1 MPLLAAALALLIQ
14 QQIEAKHPMPF
25 RRVSREHFHAAVA
38 NAGDDPAALMRAVA
52 MLRDGHTQLFPN
64 FNRWFPVR
72 FYALTDGL
80 FITAADKR
88 FPQLAGAKVLR
99 IGNRTAEE
107 AMRDV
112 ESMFSSDNE
121 FRAKEAAALL
131 SSAQIAKLDVLPLDV
146 QLRDGT
152 TAHVDIPS
160 FQGKAGFDWI
170 QWGEMYG
177 PPGAELVTAFDKD
190 PPLHLKSRQAYW
202 FTYLD
207 TQRAVYAQINAMA
220 DKSKATPETFLQF
233 VERLFAFVDL
243 HPVDKVIFDIRYN
256 GGGNGRLIKPIVHAL
271 IKREDRGLRLYA
283 ISGRKTFSAG
293 LGLLIALRQET
304 SAILVGE
311 PPGAPMNAAG
321 DPDTAALE
329 GFHLSVSTNYFVG
342 AKFRDDSAFIPVQI
356 PAQLSSADYFGG
368 RDPALEAIL
377 APDAVTIL
385 DALSTRGGAAAKALY
400 EKRKALY
407 GALPWWEPFER
418 VAMNGAGL
426 TLLEEGKVA
435 DAVAALEM
443 NVDRYPSTWET
454 WDSLAEA
461 LMAAKETARA
471 IAAYERALA
480 INPDNWNAEAEKK
493 AIAAMRATP

>member
-1 MPLLAAALALLIQ
+1 MPLLATALALLIQ

-25 RRVSREHFHAAVA
+25 RRVGREQFHAAMDK
-38 NAGDDPAALMRAVA
+38 AGDDRMAMMRAVA
-52 MLRDGHTQLFPN
+52 MLRDGHTALLPDFD
-64 FNRWFPVR
+64 RWFPIR

-80 FITAADKR
+80 FVTAVDKR
-88 FPQLAGAKVLR
+88 FPHLAGAKVLR

-107 AMRDV
+107 AMRDA
-112 ESMFSSDNE
+112 ESMFASDNE

-160 FQGKAGFDWI
+160 FQGRAGFDWI

-177 PPGAELVTAFDKD
+177 PPGTELVTAFEKD

-202 FTYLD
+202 FTALD
-207 TQRAVYAQINAMA
+207 RAVYVQINAMA
-220 DKSKATPETFLQF
+220 DRSKVTPETFVQF
-233 VERLFAFVDL
+233 VERLFAYVDL
-243 HPVDKVIFDIRYN
+243 HPVEKLIFDIRYN
-256 GGGNGRLIKPIVHAL
+256 GGGNGRLIRPIVHAL
-271 IKREDRGLRLYA
+271 IKREDRGLRLYV

-304 SAILVGE
+304 NAILAGE
-311 PPGAPMNAAG
+311 PPGAAMNAAG
-321 DPDTAALE
+321 DPDTVALE
-329 GFHLSVSTNYFVG
+329 GVHLSVSTNYFVG

-356 PAQLSSADYFGG
+356 PAPFSSADYFGG

-400 EKRKALY
+400 ERRKALY

-418 VAMNGAGL
+418 IAMNGAGL
-426 TLLEEGKVA
+426 TLLEQGKTT

-443 NVDRYPSTWET
+443 NVDRYPNTWET

-461 LMAAKETARA
+461 LMAAKENARA

-480 INPDNWNAEAEKK
+480 LNPDNWNAEAEKK
-493 AIAAMRATP
+493 AIAAMRATARP